1 MQEENHLYRRGKHLK
16 AGCYLNRLIVF
27 WLLLQVCYDT
37 DCFLTTEVNHFW
49 PLFYYLQKCLGSPV
63 ISFLWLIPRQC
74 HLDILQ
80 FKFVPTDN
88 KSSYELQIP

>member
-27 WLLLQVCYDT
+27 WFLLQVCYDT

-49 PLFYYLQKCLGSPV
+49 PLFLLFTKMSR
-63 ISFLWLIPRQC
+63 IPC
-74 HLDILQ
+74 N
-80 FKFVPTDN
+80 FFSVVNTKAM
-88 KSSYELQIP
+88 SSGYFTV